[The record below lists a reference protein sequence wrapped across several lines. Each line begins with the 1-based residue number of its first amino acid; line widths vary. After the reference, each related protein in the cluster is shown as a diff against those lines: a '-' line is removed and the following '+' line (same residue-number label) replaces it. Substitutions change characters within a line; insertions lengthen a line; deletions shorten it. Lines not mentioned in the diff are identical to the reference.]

1 MPRAGFITNT
11 AQTSLSSTSAF
22 TSTLLA
28 EQTTGTP
35 SDARSRALPSSA
47 SLSQLDLVFTSWADP
62 ALTFEVYLTWDSAGN
77 DPLTSKATSISVTE
91 GGSAGTVHTV
101 ISLDKLFITAPSG
114 QTATGKCYVWIKPG
128 EACVLD
134 KARLHWHD
142 KT

>member
-1 MPRAGFITNT
+1 MASGFVTNT

-35 SDARSRALPSSA
+35 SDARSRALPGSC
-47 SLSQLDLVFTSWADP
+47 SLSQLDLVFTSWADA
-62 ALTFEVYLTWDSAGN
+62 ALTFEVYLTWDSAGD
-77 DPLTSKATSISVTE
+77 DPMTSKAESISVTA
-91 GGSAGTVHTV
+91 GGTSNTVHTV

-114 QTATGKCYVWIKPG
+114 QTTSGKCYLWIKPG

>member
-1 MPRAGFITNT
+1 MASGFVTNT
-11 AQTSLSSTSAF
+11 AKTSISSTSAF

-35 SDARSRALPSSA
+35 SDARSKALPGSCSF
-47 SLSQLDLVFTSWADP
+47 SQLDIVFTSWAD
-62 ALTFEVYLTWDSAGN
+62 ATKTFDVYLTWDSAGD
-77 DPLTSKATSISVTE
+77 DPLTSKAESISVTE
-91 GGSAGTVHTV
+91 GGTSGTVHTV

-114 QTATGKCYVWIKPG
+114 QTTTGKCYLWIKPG
-128 EACVLD
+128 EACVVE